1 MSILD
6 HVEFAVRDAAASCR
20 FYELALA
27 PLGFKII
34 ITVPPERTRT
44 GGTRYGLG
52 VGGYPCL
59 WLHDEEEPGKGSHI
73 AFAVEERALV
83 DAFHREALRAGG
95 RDNGVPGIRHRYH
108 DDYYAAYVF
117 DPDGI
122 NVEVVCQKPE

>member
-83 DAFHREALRAGG
+83 DAFHREALRTGG

-108 DDYYAAYVF
+108 DHYYAAYVF

>member
-27 PLGFKII
+27 PLGMKRI
-34 ITVPPERTRT
+34 ITVGPERTRT
-44 GGTRYGLG
+44 GGTRHGLG
-52 VGGYPCL
+52 VDGYPCL

-73 AFAVEERALV
+73 AFTVDERALV

-108 DDYYAAYVF
+108 DYYYAAYVF

-122 NVEVVCQKPE
+122 NVEVVCQRPE